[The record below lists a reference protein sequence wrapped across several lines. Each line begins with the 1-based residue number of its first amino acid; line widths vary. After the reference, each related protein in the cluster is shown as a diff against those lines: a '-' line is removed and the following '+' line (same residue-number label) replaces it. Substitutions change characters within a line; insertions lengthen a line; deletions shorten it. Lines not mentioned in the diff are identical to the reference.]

1 MQPPTLQNVRIQ
13 AAVAAVALL
22 ILAGV
27 VWLGVVVERTRTE
40 LADMERSM
48 AAISL
53 SAASPTDAAKEEA
66 LARLSADVTA
76 LAAKI
81 DALAADQTKNVGRQ
95 SAELKA
101 LAARIEAA
109 LAAAAAKSAQQ
120 AKTAQETKA
129 PTAKQTR
136 ATGKAAHPS
145 PGPEAGNPP
154 QPPYYGPGYPAW
166 PAY

>member
-101 LAARIEAA
+101 LAVRIEAA

-120 AKTAQETKA
+120 AKPA
-129 PTAKQTR
+129 PQAKSTAKHPR
-136 ATGKAAHPS
+136 AAT
-145 PGPEAGNPP
+145 PEP
-154 QPPYYGPGYPAW
+154 QQPYYGPGYPAW
-166 PAY
+166 PVY